1 MKYRIDV
8 NILDDHTMVCE
19 GLADAI
25 NRSDV
30 AHVSRTFNTIE
41 SCRQAFRERRPDVLL
56 LDISIPDGD
65 GAAFC
70 QEVIQSCPKV
80 KVVAVTIHDEYS
92 VIRRITDLG
101 IHGYVLKSSTVDTLL
116 EAIVSVW
123 QGRRYISAEAE
134 TILRQGAAQAVSL
147 TFPPASASQCVR
159 CGKCEQHCP
168 QSIPIREKLVEAEK
182 DILSFPYG
190 PAIGVL
196 RFFMLPGKR
205 ARKK

>member
-147 TFPPASASQCVR
+147 TAV
-159 CGKCEQHCP
+159 E
-168 QSIPIREKLVEAEK
+168 QSILRLVCDGMTNPQIAAQLN
-182 DILSFPYG
+182 LSTETVNWYRKRLLAKF
-190 PAIGVL
+190 GVNNTVSL
-196 RFFMLPGKR
+196 VRQALKELLV
-205 ARKK
+205 

>member
-19 GLADAI
+19 GVADAI

-70 QEVIQSCPKV
+70 QEVIESYPKV

-147 TFPPASASQCVR
+147 TAV
-159 CGKCEQHCP
+159 E
-168 QSIPIREKLVEAEK
+168 QSILRLVCDGMTNPQIAAQLN
-182 DILSFPYG
+182 LSTETVNWYRKRLLAKF
-190 PAIGVL
+190 GVKNTVSL
-196 RFFMLPGKR
+196 VRQALNEQLV
-205 ARKK
+205 

>member
-101 IHGYVLKSSTVDTLL
+101 IHGYVLKTSPVDTLL

-147 TFPPASASQCVR
+147 TAV
-159 CGKCEQHCP
+159 E
-168 QSIPIREKLVEAEK
+168 QSILRLVCDGMTNPQIAAQLN
-182 DILSFPYG
+182 LSTETVNWYRKRLLAKF
-190 PAIGVL
+190 GVNNTVSL
-196 RFFMLPGKR
+196 VRQALKEQLV
-205 ARKK
+205 

>member
-123 QGRRYISAEAE
+123 QGRRYVSAEAE
-134 TILRQGAAQAVSL
+134 TILQQGAAQAVSL
-147 TFPPASASQCVR
+147 TAV
-159 CGKCEQHCP
+159 E
-168 QSIPIREKLVEAEK
+168 QSILRLVCDGMTNPQIAAQLN
-182 DILSFPYG
+182 LSTETVNWYRKRLLAKF
-190 PAIGVL
+190 GVNNTVSL
-196 RFFMLPGKR
+196 VRQALKEQLV
-205 ARKK
+205 

>member
-19 GLADAI
+19 GLTDAI

-41 SCRQAFRERRPDVLL
+41 SCRQAFCERRPDVLL

-70 QEVIQSCPKV
+70 QEVIESYPKV

-92 VIRRITDLG
+92 VIRRFTDLG
-101 IHGYVLKSSTVDTLL
+101 IHGYVLKSSTVDTLI

-123 QGRRYISAEAE
+123 QGRRYVSAEAE
-134 TILRQGAAQAVSL
+134 TILQQGAAQAVSL
-147 TFPPASASQCVR
+147 TAVEQNILRLVCDGMTNPQIADQLNLSTETVNWYRKRLLAKFGVNNTVSLVR
-159 CGKCEQHCP
+159 QALKEQ
-168 QSIPIREKLVEAEK
+168 LV
-182 DILSFPYG
+182 
-190 PAIGVL
+190 
-196 RFFMLPGKR
+196 
-205 ARKK
+205 

>member
-70 QEVIQSCPKV
+70 QEVIESYPKV

-92 VIRRITDLG
+92 VIRRFTDLG
-101 IHGYVLKSSTVDTLL
+101 IHGYVLKSSTVDTLI

-123 QGRRYISAEAE
+123 QGRRYVSAEAE
-134 TILRQGAAQAVSL
+134 TILQQGAAQAVSL
-147 TFPPASASQCVR
+147 TAVEQNILRLVCDGMTNPQIADQLNLSTETVNWYRKRLLAKFGVKNTVSLVR
-159 CGKCEQHCP
+159 QALKEQ
-168 QSIPIREKLVEAEK
+168 LV
-182 DILSFPYG
+182 
-190 PAIGVL
+190 
-196 RFFMLPGKR
+196 
-205 ARKK
+205 

>member
-70 QEVIQSCPKV
+70 QEVIQSYPKV

-101 IHGYVLKSSTVDTLL
+101 IHGYVLKSSTIDTLL

-147 TFPPASASQCVR
+147 TAV
-159 CGKCEQHCP
+159 E
-168 QSIPIREKLVEAEK
+168 QSILRLVCDGMTNPQIAAQLN
-182 DILSFPYG
+182 LSTETVNWYRKRLLAKF
-190 PAIGVL
+190 GVNNTVSL
-196 RFFMLPGKR
+196 VRQALKEQLV
-205 ARKK
+205 

>member
-30 AHVSRTFNTIE
+30 AHVSRTFNT
-41 SCRQAFRERRPDVLL
+41 RERRPDVLL

-70 QEVIQSCPKV
+70 QEVIQSYPKV

-101 IHGYVLKSSTVDTLL
+101 IHGYVLKSSTIDTLL

-147 TFPPASASQCVR
+147 TAV
-159 CGKCEQHCP
+159 E
-168 QSIPIREKLVEAEK
+168 QSILRLVCDGMTNPQIAAQLN
-182 DILSFPYG
+182 LSTETVNWYRKRLLAKF
-190 PAIGVL
+190 GVNNTVSL
-196 RFFMLPGKR
+196 VRQALKEQLV
-205 ARKK
+205 

>member
-19 GLADAI
+19 GVADAI

-92 VIRRITDLG
+92 VIRRFTDLG

-147 TFPPASASQCVR
+147 TAV
-159 CGKCEQHCP
+159 E
-168 QSIPIREKLVEAEK
+168 QSILRLVCDGMTNPQIAAQLN
-182 DILSFPYG
+182 LSTETVNWYRKRLLAKF
-190 PAIGVL
+190 GVNNTVSL
-196 RFFMLPGKR
+196 VRQALKEQLV
-205 ARKK
+205 

>member
-19 GLADAI
+19 GLTDAI

-70 QEVIQSCPKV
+70 QEVIESYPKV

-92 VIRRITDLG
+92 VIRRFTDLG

-123 QGRRYISAEAE
+123 QGRRYVSAEAE
-134 TILRQGAAQAVSL
+134 TILQQGAAQAVSL
-147 TFPPASASQCVR
+147 TAVEQNILRLVCDGMTNPQIADQLNLSTETVNWYRKRLLAKFGVKNTVSLVR
-159 CGKCEQHCP
+159 QALKEQ
-168 QSIPIREKLVEAEK
+168 LV
-182 DILSFPYG
+182 
-190 PAIGVL
+190 
-196 RFFMLPGKR
+196 
-205 ARKK
+205 

>member
-19 GLADAI
+19 GVADAI

-70 QEVIQSCPKV
+70 QEVIESYPKV

-147 TFPPASASQCVR
+147 TAV
-159 CGKCEQHCP
+159 E
-168 QSIPIREKLVEAEK
+168 QSILRLVCDGMTNPKIAAQLN
-182 DILSFPYG
+182 LSTETVNWYRKRLLAKF
-190 PAIGVL
+190 GVNNTVSL
-196 RFFMLPGKR
+196 VRQALKEQLV
-205 ARKK
+205 

>member
-116 EAIVSVW
+116 KAIVSVW

-147 TFPPASASQCVR
+147 TAV
-159 CGKCEQHCP
+159 E
-168 QSIPIREKLVEAEK
+168 QSILRLVCDGMTNPQIAAQLN
-182 DILSFPYG
+182 LSTETVNWYRKRLLAKF
-190 PAIGVL
+190 GVKNTVSL
-196 RFFMLPGKR
+196 VRQALKEQLV
-205 ARKK
+205 

>member
-19 GLADAI
+19 GLTDAI

-70 QEVIQSCPKV
+70 QEVIESYPKV

-92 VIRRITDLG
+92 VIRRFTDLG

-147 TFPPASASQCVR
+147 TAV
-159 CGKCEQHCP
+159 E
-168 QSIPIREKLVEAEK
+168 QSILRLVCDGMTNPQIAAQLN
-182 DILSFPYG
+182 LSTETVNWYRKRLLAKF
-190 PAIGVL
+190 GVNNTVSL
-196 RFFMLPGKR
+196 VRQALKEQLV
-205 ARKK
+205 